1 MKIRAIL
8 VIIFLVAAVSARGQI
23 NTPTSFKVLNAGN
36 DFISFSFG
44 MGANYSNNPSL
55 LRFIESDIEFYS
67 NINPDERF
75 STFEGGL
82 EFFSGIEYQLSKN
95 VSVKGQ
101 YSFLTKSF
109 VNDRFP
115 NYDYSY
121 VNHQPYLLVNYIIPQ
136 EHSFIKIGAGA
147 GYIVSNFTAKK
158 FGAQSEYSATGM
170 GIMSEGIA
178 NLQISKNVAGYLSLY
193 AFKTFTG
200 DLEDNNGVKLSNSTV
215 ESVSTESLGAGIR
228 LGMEIFIF

>member
-1 MKIRAIL
+1 MIS
-8 VIIFLVAAVSARGQI
+8 VNVFGQVK
-23 NTPTSFKVLNAGN
+23 TPTSFKVLNAGN
-36 DFISFSFG
+36 DFLSFSFG

-55 LRFIESDIEFYS
+55 LKFIESDIEFYN

-82 EFFSGIEYQLSKN
+82 EFFSGIEYQVAKN
-95 VSVKGQ
+95 ISVKGQ

-136 EHSFIKIGAGA
+136 DHSFIKVGAGM
-147 GYIVSNFTAKK
+147 GYIISNFTAKK
-158 FGAQSEYSATGM
+158 FGAENKYSASGP
-170 GIMSEGIA
+170 GIMTEGIV

-200 DLEDNNGVKLSNSTV
+200 DLEDNNGVRLTNNTV
-215 ESVSTESLGAGIR
+215 SSVSTESLGGGIR

>member
-1 MKIRAIL
+1 LKTRLLIITLL
-8 VIIFLVAAVSARGQI
+8 VIAGNAFGQV
-23 NTPTSFKVLNAGN
+23 NAPTSFKVLNKGN

-55 LRFIESDIEFYS
+55 LKFIESDIEFYN
-67 NINPDERF
+67 NISPDDRF

-82 EFFSGIEYQLSKN
+82 EFFSGIEYQVSKN
-95 VSVKGQ
+95 ISLKGQ

-136 EHSFIKIGAGA
+136 DHSFIKIGAGA
-147 GYIVSNFTAKK
+147 GYIISNFSAKK
-158 FGAQSEYSATGM
+158 FGAESKYSASGP
-170 GIMSEGIA
+170 GIMTEGIA
-178 NLQISKNVAGYLSLY
+178 NLQISKNVAGYISLY

-200 DLEDNNGVKLSNSTV
+200 DLESETGVKLSNTTV
-215 ESVSTESLGAGIR
+215 QSVSTESLGGGVR